1 MTTVIFDKDFVSPNR
16 GKLYRADYSRASLE
30 LSYVNYIFDNFNLV
44 KTMATFSDETV
55 EAVWQKGHVVAGYN
69 PAEWRKDDCGAWIC
83 KSLYGNRNCIYG
95 WEVDH
100 IVPEA
105 KGGSDYIWNLRPLQ
119 WYNNASRQDGPLT
132 CPIYSYGNQNYKK
145 VG

>member
-1 MTTVIFDKDFVSPNR
+1 
-16 GKLYRADYSRASLE
+16 
-30 LSYVNYIFDNFNLV
+30 
-44 KTMATFSDETV
+44 MATFSNETV
-55 EAVWQKGHVVAGYN
+55 EAVWQKGHEVAGYD
-69 PAEWRKDDCGAWIC
+69 PAKWRKDDCGAWIC
-83 KSLYGNRNCIYG
+83 RSLYGNRNSIYG

-105 KGGSDYIWNLRPLQ
+105 KGGSDSIWNLRPLQ

>member
-1 MTTVIFDKDFVSPNR
+1 MTTVIFDNDFVSPNR
-16 GKLYRADYSRASLE
+16 GKPYRADYSRASFI
-30 LSYVNYIFDNFNLV
+30 YVTLTY
-44 KTMATFSDETV
+44 KAMATFSDETV
-55 EAVWQKGHVVAGYN
+55 EAVWQKGHVVANYN
-69 PAEWRKDDCGAWIC
+69 PAKWRKDDCGAWIC
-83 KSLYGNRNCIYG
+83 RSLYGNRNSIYG

-105 KGGSDYIWNLRPLQ
+105 KGGSDSIHNLRPLQ

-132 CPIYSYGNQNYKK
+132 CPISSYGNQNYKK